1 MHQQDQDH
9 GLLLESRTVLPTDHG
24 VFTTCAYTF
33 GDVTHV
39 AMYMGDPAGAEAPIV
54 RMHSECLTGD
64 TLGSHRCDCGDQL
77 EAALQA
83 IAAEGTGILLYL
95 RGHEGRGIG
104 LAAKLRAYALQD
116 QGMDTVDANRALGLP
131 DDARDYTAAAEMLR
145 DLNCSTVRLLS
156 SNPAK
161 AEALT
166 SLGITVAD
174 RVVLPV
180 LDRPENSH
188 YLQTKRERMRHDP
201 LAGRVAVDDVTFPV
215 YRTLAE
221 HSEVIAQLAQ
231 SADGFIAARGG
242 DAEFVSGEADRTHLH
257 HVRAAVDAVLV
268 GATTVTRDDPQLTV
282 RAVQGENPVRV
293 LLDPRAR
300 IPVSSRVL
308 QSPDAPTLWL
318 VGHDAS
324 VPTGAGDHVEVIRLP
339 ADAAAASSGHAASD
353 GNRSAAGLSVD
364 PATVL
369 RVVREHVSG
378 SILVEGGGKSVSAFL
393 SAGLLDRLFLTVA
406 PVLIGDGVPG
416 VRFEGSRVMREALRA
431 PFRRYTFEEDICTEF
446 ILSEAAREHDAD
458 QASQQRDAQAAGH
471 ATVQNAG
478 QDSGVR

>member
-1 MHQQDQDH
+1 MHQSEQDH
-9 GLLLESRTVLPTDHG
+9 ALLLESRTVLPTDHG
-24 VFTTCAYTF
+24 VFTTCAYTL

-39 AMYMGDPAGAEAPIV
+39 AMLMGDPAQADAPIV

-145 DLNCSTVRLLS
+145 DLGCPTVRLLS

-166 SLGITVAD
+166 SLGITVTG

-188 YLQTKRERMRHDP
+188 YLQTKRQRMRHDP
-201 LAGRVAVDDVTFPV
+201 LAGQMAVEEDTFPV

-257 HVRAAVDAVLV
+257 HLRAAVDAVLV

-282 RAVQGENPVRV
+282 RAVEGENPVRV

-300 IPVSSRVL
+300 ITVASHVL
-308 QSPDAPTLWL
+308 QVPDARTLWL
-318 VGHDAS
+318 VGQDAE
-324 VPTGAGDHVEVIRLP
+324 VPTGMGDHVEIVRLP
-339 ADAAAASSGHAASD
+339 AGAVQTPVEQASGQAD
-353 GNRSAAGLSVD
+353 GAAGTSVD
-364 PATVL
+364 PAAVL

-416 VRFEGSRVMREALRA
+416 VRFEGSAVMGEALRA
-431 PFRRYTFEEDICTEF
+431 PFRRYTFEDDVCTEF
-446 ILSEAAREHDAD
+446 VLSDAAREHDA
-458 QASQQRDAQAAGH
+458 ANPRP
-471 ATVQNAG
+471 G
-478 QDSGVR
+478 QPHRGA

>member
-1 MHQQDQDH
+1 M
-9 GLLLESRTVLPTDHG
+9 LPTDHG

-39 AMYMGDPAGAEAPIV
+39 AMLMGDPAQAEAPIV

-116 QGMDTVDANRALGLP
+116 DGMDTVDANRALGLP

-145 DLNCSTVRLLS
+145 DLGVPTVRLLS

-188 YLQTKRERMRHDP
+188 YLQTKRQRMRHDP
-201 LAGRVAVDDVTFPV
+201 LAGRVAVQEDTFPV

-257 HVRAAVDAVLV
+257 HLRAAVDAVLV
-268 GATTVTRDDPQLTV
+268 GATTVTRDNPQLTV
-282 RAVQGENPVRV
+282 RAVEGENPVRV

-300 IPVSSRVL
+300 IPVTSRVL
-308 QSPDAPTLWL
+308 QCPDARTLWL
-318 VGHDAS
+318 IGQDAE
-324 VPTGAGDHVEVIRLP
+324 VPTEVGEHVEVVRLP
-339 ADAAAASSGHAASD
+339 AGTTQTFDEQVSGGND
-353 GNRSAAGLSVD
+353 GAAGTSVD
-364 PATVL
+364 PAAVL

-416 VRFEGSRVMREALRA
+416 VRFEGSAVMGEALRA
-431 PFRRYTFEEDICTEF
+431 PFRRYTFEDDVCTEF
-446 ILSEAAREHDAD
+446 VLSEAAREHDATYPRPG
-458 QASQQRDAQAAGH
+458 QRHQGA
-471 ATVQNAG
+471 
-478 QDSGVR
+478 

>member
-1 MHQQDQDH
+1 MHQPEQDH
-9 GLLLESRTVLPTDHG
+9 ALLLESRTVLPTDHG

-39 AMYMGDPAGAEAPIV
+39 AMLMGEPAQAEAPIV

-145 DLNCSTVRLLS
+145 DLGCSTVRLLS

-180 LDRPENSH
+180 VDRPENSH
-188 YLQTKRERMRHDP
+188 YLQTKRQRMRHDP
-201 LAGRVAVDDVTFPV
+201 LAGRVSVEEDTFPV
-215 YRTLAE
+215 YRTLASN
-221 HSEVIAQLAQ
+221 SEVVAQLAQ

-257 HVRAAVDAVLV
+257 HLRAAVDAVLV

-300 IPVSSRVL
+300 IPVASRVL
-308 QSPDAPTLWL
+308 QSADARTLWL
-318 VGHDAS
+318 VGQDTE
-324 VPTGAGDHVEVIRLP
+324 VPSGCGEHVEIVRLP
-339 ADAAAASSGHAASD
+339 A
-353 GNRSAAGLSVD
+353 SAAGSSAGAD
-364 PATVL
+364 GAAGTSIEPAAVL
-369 RVVREHVSG
+369 RVVREHISG

-416 VRFEGSRVMREALRA
+416 VRFEGSKVMGEALRA
-431 PFRRYTFEEDICTEF
+431 PFRRYTFEEDVCTEF
-446 ILSEAAREHDAD
+446 VLSQAARDHDAA
-458 QASQQRDAQAAGH
+458 QIAGQSAAQAVGH
-471 ATVQNAG
+471 ATVQNTG
-478 QDSGVR
+478 QEFDAR

>member
-1 MHQQDQDH
+1 MHQPEQDH
-9 GLLLESRTVLPTDHG
+9 ALLLESRTVLPTDHG

-39 AMYMGDPAGAEAPIV
+39 AMLMGDPAQAEAPIV

-116 QGMDTVDANRALGLP
+116 DGMDTVDANRALGLP

-145 DLNCSTVRLLS
+145 DLGVPTVRLLS

-188 YLQTKRERMRHDP
+188 YLQTKRQRMRHDP
-201 LAGRVAVDDVTFPV
+201 LAGRVAVQEDTFPV

-257 HVRAAVDAVLV
+257 HLRAAVDAVLV
-268 GATTVTRDDPQLTV
+268 GATTVTRDNPQLTV
-282 RAVQGENPVRV
+282 RAVEGENPVRV

-300 IPVSSRVL
+300 IPVTSRVL
-308 QSPDAPTLWL
+308 QCPDARTLWL
-318 VGHDAS
+318 IGQDAE
-324 VPTGAGDHVEVIRLP
+324 VPTEVGEHVEVVRLP
-339 ADAAAASSGHAASD
+339 AGTTQTFDEQVSGGND
-353 GNRSAAGLSVD
+353 GAAGTSVD
-364 PATVL
+364 PAAVL

-416 VRFEGSRVMREALRA
+416 VRFEGSAVMGEALRA
-431 PFRRYTFEEDICTEF
+431 PFRRYTFEDDVCTEF
-446 ILSEAAREHDAD
+446 VLSEAAREHDAA
-458 QASQQRDAQAAGH
+458 QVAGQSAAQAAGH
-471 ATVQNAG
+471 ATVQNTG
-478 QDSGVR
+478 QDFEAR

>member
-1 MHQQDQDH
+1 MHQPEQDH
-9 GLLLESRTVLPTDHG
+9 ALLLESRTVLPTDHG

-39 AMYMGDPAGAEAPIV
+39 AMLMGDPAQAEAPIV

-116 QGMDTVDANRALGLP
+116 DGMDTVDANRALGLP

-145 DLNCSTVRLLS
+145 DLGVPTVRLLS

-188 YLQTKRERMRHDP
+188 YLQTKRQRMRHDP
-201 LAGRVAVDDVTFPV
+201 LAGRVAVQEDTFPV

-257 HVRAAVDAVLV
+257 HLRAAVDAVLV
-268 GATTVTRDDPQLTV
+268 GATTVTRDNPQLTV
-282 RAVQGENPVRV
+282 RAVEGENPVRV

-300 IPVSSRVL
+300 IPVTSRVL
-308 QSPDAPTLWL
+308 QCPDARTLWL
-318 VGHDAS
+318 IGQDAE
-324 VPTGAGDHVEVIRLP
+324 VPTEVGEHVEVVRLP
-339 ADAAAASSGHAASD
+339 AGTTQTFDEQVSGGND
-353 GNRSAAGLSVD
+353 GAAGTSVD
-364 PATVL
+364 PAAVL

-416 VRFEGSRVMREALRA
+416 VRFEGSAVMGEALRA
-431 PFRRYTFEEDICTEF
+431 PFRRYTFEDDVCTEF
-446 ILSEAAREHDAD
+446 VLSEAAREHDATYPRPG
-458 QASQQRDAQAAGH
+458 QRHQGA
-471 ATVQNAG
+471 
-478 QDSGVR
+478 

>member
-1 MHQQDQDH
+1 MHQSEQDH
-9 GLLLESRTVLPTDHG
+9 ALVLESRTVLPTDHG

-33 GDVTHV
+33 GNVTHV
-39 AMYMGDPAGAEAPIV
+39 AMLMGDPAQAEAPIV

-116 QGMDTVDANRALGLP
+116 DGMDTVDANRALGLP

-145 DLNCSTVRLLS
+145 HLGIPTVRLLS

-188 YLQTKRERMRHDP
+188 YLQTKRRRMRHDP
-201 LAGRVAVDDVTFPV
+201 LAGRVSVQEDTFPV

-221 HSEVIAQLAQ
+221 HPEIVAQLAQ

-257 HVRAAVDAVLV
+257 RLRAAVDAVVV

-282 RAVQGENPVRV
+282 RAVPGENPVRV

-300 IPVSSRVL
+300 IPVRSRVL
-308 QSPDAPTLWL
+308 QSPDARTLWL
-318 VGHDAS
+318 VGQCTE
-324 VPTGAGDHVEVIRLP
+324 VPSGVGGHVEVVRLP
-339 ADAAAASSGHAASD
+339 AGSATNHSGSD
-353 GNRSAAGLSVD
+353 GARGTSVD

-369 RVVREHVSG
+369 SVVREHVSG

-393 SAGLLDRLFLTVA
+393 AAGVLDRLFLTVA

-416 VRFEGSRVMREALRA
+416 VRFEGSNVMGEALRA
-431 PFRRYTFEEDICTEF
+431 PFRRYTFEDDVCTEF
-446 ILSEAAREHDAD
+446 VLSQAAREHDA
-458 QASQQRDAQAAGH
+458 AQVAGQSAAPPAGH
-471 ATVQNAG
+471 VTVQNAG
-478 QDSGVR
+478 QGPEAR